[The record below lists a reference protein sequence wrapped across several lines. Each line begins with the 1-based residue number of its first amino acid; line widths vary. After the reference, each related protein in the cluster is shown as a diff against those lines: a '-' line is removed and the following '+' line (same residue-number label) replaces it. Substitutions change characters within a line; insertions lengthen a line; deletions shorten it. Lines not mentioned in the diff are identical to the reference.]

1 MSSWFPIVAI
11 STVILI
17 VLAVRA
23 LIVVRNERDAPRGSL
38 PGKGHHVIDASY
50 FSGGG
55 GGGQSGAFRVPK
67 DPQDYARA
75 FVPRNK
81 DENR

>member
-1 MSSWFPIVAI
+1 MEFLTTPVFLISATIIV
-11 STVILI
+11 

-23 LIVVRNERDAPRGSL
+23 TYVVRQEKDDQRGSL
-38 PGKGHHVIDASY
+38 PGKGDHIIEANY

-55 GGGQSGAFRVPK
+55 GGGSASSYKVPK
-67 DPQDYARA
+67 DPQDYAKA

-81 DENR
+81 D